1 MKTKPKKNRPTRR
14 LQHPSNKKGPDR
26 HYQEGER
33 LQKVLA
39 RGGVASRREIERW
52 IEEGRLFVNG
62 RKARLGERLQEGDKL
77 QLNGRVLRWE
87 KFAVQPTR
95 VLCYYKPVG
104 EVVTRRD
111 PEGRPVIFTQLPK
124 LSPGRWIAV
133 GRLDINT
140 QGLILVTNN
149 GELAN
154 RLMHPSREIER
165 EYAVRVLGK
174 VDETIL
180 KNLTEGVLL
189 DDGEA
194 RFDRVE
200 FSGGEGTNRW
210 YRVVVKEGR
219 NRLVRRLWESQ
230 GITVS
235 RLLRIRYGPVPLPE
249 KLRAHTY
256 YELDHK
262 ELRQLLEFAGLP
274 AEKSGRDSEPAL
286 RTASARR
293 TTKKDERNACSG
305 NTAICR

>member
-1 MKTKPKKNRPTRR
+1 MSPDQ
-14 LQHPSNKKGPDR
+14 LQPRSNKKVPGRQQQD
-26 HYQEGER
+26 GER
-33 LQKVLA
+33 IQKVLA

-62 RKARLGERLQEGDKL
+62 KKARLGERLQEGDKL

-87 KFAVQPTR
+87 KFGNQPTR

-104 EVVTRRD
+104 ELVSRRD

-149 GELAN
+149 GELAH

-180 KNLTEGVLL
+180 QNLTQGVML

-194 RFDRVE
+194 RFE
-200 FSGGEGTNRW
+200 QIHFSGGEGANRW
-210 YRVVVKEGR
+210 YRVIVREGR

-235 RLLRIRYGPVPLPE
+235 RLLRIRYGPVSLPD

-256 YELDHK
+256 YELDSK
-262 ELRQLLEFAGLP
+262 ELRQLLEFSGLP
-274 AEKSGRDSEPAL
+274 AEKSGRKSGSVA
-286 RTASARR
+286 RATGARR
-293 TTKKDERNACSG
+293 TAKNR
-305 NTAICR
+305 